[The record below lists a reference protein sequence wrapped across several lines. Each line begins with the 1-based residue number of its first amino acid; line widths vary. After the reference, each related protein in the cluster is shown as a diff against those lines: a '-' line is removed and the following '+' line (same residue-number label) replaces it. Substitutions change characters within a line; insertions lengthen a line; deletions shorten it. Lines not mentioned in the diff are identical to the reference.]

1 MGPSDTP
8 TGEVFVG
15 RVDELG
21 ALGSALASAR
31 AGTGRAV
38 LVTGDAGVGKTR
50 LAQHAA
56 TRAGDFDV
64 LTGTCLPLS
73 TLNVPLLPL
82 RRVVQGSF
90 GSDPAEEFDSWLEER
105 CAERPVALV
114 VDDLQWADQATL
126 DVLMWVVAGL
136 PGRRLA
142 LLMTVRRGEVGPGH
156 PVAQWLADVRR
167 LPGFGELTLGPLD
180 VEETRAQLRGLL
192 GEEAHDSLIRE
203 VHDRTGGNAYLNELL
218 VAGLPATA
226 TGLGDGALPNDLV
239 SAVLRPWH
247 RLSPPARELVRV
259 MAVGGRVARREALED
274 AARLAGVDDPGPLL
288 RECVDAGVLDG
299 VDGGGYWFHHPL
311 QAEALEAS
319 LSHPERQQLHVSF
332 ARALESRVVTEL
344 PDLDVLVLVADHYH
358 RADDAGAA
366 YGWACR
372 AATAAEHEQAWTQ
385 AVRMLRRAIEVRSRV
400 RDPSTTVAELWS
412 RLRVAAERDGDLD
425 TELEATESLLDHG
438 ELGSLDE
445 AELVVRRQHLR
456 FMKGLGFFDRREL
469 ARATRLS
476 AVEPAS
482 WQHAFALAES
492 AHAGLWADDPSA
504 PGLAAEALTRARA
517 AGHPRAL
524 AYALAANAMHA
535 VYLSHVDDAE
545 AWGAEAVACAARS
558 GDGFAFG
565 HATMWE
571 ANSIGGNAD
580 PRWTARVAG
589 RRQELIE
596 LGLPHPYVAWLAT
609 GEAQGQ
615 LQRGEWR
622 ECQSLLRYALG
633 RTPGALVDVSAR
645 LRAAQLAAFQ
655 GRVHEAEGHL
665 ARADEL
671 FGETSTFLPFEFDAT
686 RAMVRIAAG
695 DPRGCVTAALVGT
708 SNPGVPP
715 TQCEWLMPLA
725 ARGLAD
731 LAEAC
736 RDALEDATPVLDEVD
751 ELERRFPRAIPD
763 AGGDVFYD
771 RELAA
776 LDALYAAERARARL
790 DPDRADAWLQAAE
803 NLRDLLPWEECYAC
817 WRLAEALFDQGTSR
831 RPEAVAALRRA
842 DQLGRQLAA
851 QPVLDQVTALAR
863 TARVSLADPVTPSAA
878 SAQPERAGGGSLPMA
893 VPGVGLTAREREVL
907 AHIVAGRTYGEI
919 ARELVLS
926 EKTVSS
932 HVSHLLSKTG
942 TANRVDLARWAT
954 RRAHA
959 ADAG

>member
-1 MGPSDTP
+1 MGPSDIP
-8 TGEVFVG
+8 SGDVFVG
-15 RVDELG
+15 RVDEVGELS
-21 ALGSALASAR
+21 AALASAR

-38 LVTGDAGVGKTR
+38 LITGDAGVGKTR

-56 TRAGDFDV
+56 SRAEDVLV
-64 LTGTCLPLS
+64 LTGTCLPLA

-82 RRVVQGSF
+82 RMVVRRSLGT
-90 GSDPAEEFDSWLEER
+90 DPAEEFDGWLAER

-136 PGRRLA
+136 PARRLA

-156 PVAQWLADVRR
+156 PLARWLSDVRR
-167 LPGFGELTLGPLD
+167 LPGFTELALGPLD
-180 VEETRAQLRGLL
+180 PEETRAQLRGLL
-192 GEEAHDSLIRE
+192 GDEPHDTLVRE
-203 VHDRTGGNAYLNELL
+203 VHGRTGGNAYLNELL
-218 VAGLPATA
+218 VTGLPPTA
-226 TGLGDGALPNDLV
+226 TCLDEGLLPDTLV

-247 RLSPPARELVRV
+247 QLSPPARELSRV
-259 MAVGGRVARREALED
+259 VAVGGRVARGQALED
-274 AARLAGVDDPGPLL
+274 AFRLAGVDEPGPLL
-288 RECVDAGVLDG
+288 RECVDAGLLEA
-299 VDGGGYWFHHPL
+299 VDGDGYWFHHPL

-319 LSHPERQQLHVSF
+319 LSHPERQRLHASY
-332 ARALESRVVTEL
+332 AQALQSRLSPTG
-344 PDLDVLVLVADHYH
+344 PDLDSLVLVADHLH
-358 RADDAGAA
+358 RADDAEAA
-366 YGWACR
+366 YTWACR
-372 AATAAEHEQAWTQ
+372 AAAAAEDGQAW
-385 AVRMLRRAIEVRSRV
+385 ASLVRMLRRMIEVRSLV
-400 RDPSTTVAELWS
+400 QQPSETPTDLWS

-425 TELEATESLLDHG
+425 TELDATEALLDDG
-438 ELGSLDE
+438 DLGPLDE

-456 FMKGLGFFDRREL
+456 FMKGLGFFDRGEL
-469 ARATRLS
+469 ARATQLS
-476 AVEPAS
+476 AAEPGS

-492 AHAGLWADDPSA
+492 AHAGLWADDPDA
-504 PGLAAEALTRARA
+504 PALAAEALTRART

-535 VYLSHVDDAE
+535 VYLSHVADAE
-545 AWGAEAVACAARS
+545 TWGAEAVACAARS

-565 HATMWE
+565 HAAMWE
-571 ANSIGGNAD
+571 ANSVGGNAD

-589 RRQELIE
+589 RRQQLIE
-596 LGLPHPYVAWLAT
+596 LGLPHPYIAWLAT

-622 ECQSLLRYALG
+622 TCQSLLRYALG
-633 RTPGALVDVSAR
+633 RTPGALVDVAAR

-655 GRVHEAEGHL
+655 GRVREAEGHL

-695 DPRGCVTAALVGT
+695 DARGCVTAALVGT

-731 LAEAC
+731 LAEDC
-736 RDALEDATPVLDEVD
+736 RDALEDPQPVLDELD
-751 ELERRFPRAIPD
+751 ELERRFPHPIAD
-763 AGGDVFYD
+763 AGGDEFYD

-776 LDALYAAERARARL
+776 FDALYAAERARARL
-790 DPDRADAWLQAAE
+790 DPDRADAWVRAAE
-803 NLRDLLPWEECYAC
+803 SLRDLLPWEECYAS
-817 WRLAEALFDQGTSR
+817 WRLAEALFDQGTAHR
-831 RPEAVAALRRA
+831 TEAVAALRRA
-842 DQLGRQLAA
+842 HLLGRQLAA

-863 TARVSLADPVTPSAA
+863 TARVPVADPVLPSVVSGATAA
-878 SAQPERAGGGSLPMA
+878 GTDR
-893 VPGVGLTAREREVL
+893 VGDAAHLTGREREVL

-932 HVSHLLSKTG
+932 HVSHLLTKTG
-942 TANRVDLARWAT
+942 TANRIDLARWAT
-954 RRAHA
+954 RRAHQ
-959 ADAG
+959 